1 MKKMHALMLSLLL
14 GANSLSS
21 DFSSLTNAELSRMK
35 KANEQA
41 AYYVV
46 YEDLR
51 TGKDTFTVDKIEK
64 VSEAYI
70 GEYKFVTQF
79 RYHVTITAGGI
90 PFKRTFTIENMTQLD
105 TGVICDKPS
114 TLRTVLETTGKVAL
128 GVGLG
133 WLAASASCGK

>member
-1 MKKMHALMLSLLL
+1 MKKTLALILSLLL
-14 GANSLSS
+14 GANNLSP
-21 DFSSLTNAELSRMK
+21 DYSSLTNDELVRIR

-51 TGKDTFTVDKIEK
+51 QGKDTFKVDKIEK

-90 PFKRTFTIENMTQLD
+90 PFKRTFTVENLTKLD
-105 TGVICDKPS
+105 TGVICETPS
-114 TLRTVLETTGKVAL
+114 TLRVVLETTGKIAL
-128 GVGLG
+128 GAGLG

>member
-1 MKKMHALMLSLLL
+1 MKKMPVLMLSLLL
-14 GANSLSS
+14 GANNLSP
-21 DFSSLTNAELSRMK
+21 DYSSLTNDELVRIR

-46 YEDLR
+46 FDDLR
-51 TGKDTFTVDKIEK
+51 QAKDTLTVDKIEK
-64 VSEAYI
+64 LSEAYL

-79 RYHVTITAGGI
+79 RYHVTITAGGMA
-90 PFKRTFTIENMTQLD
+90 FKRTFIVENITQLD

-114 TLRTVLETTGKVAL
+114 TLRVVLETTGKVAI